1 VAVLIFGWFDL
12 GWSDLGRSGLH
23 AAVNLAFR
31 TMAMAAAL
39 VALAPG
45 CFKHWVDFE
54 VRRISAMHVHEIDAR
69 GFDVTVRSVIV
80 NPNRVGATIRN
91 IRFHALSGDHLVG
104 QGHLAGP
111 ITVAANGQLEV
122 EAPVRIA
129 YADLPADLP
138 ARVQDGALP
147 LTIRASLDAVTSIGT
162 FHMDLEESGRVEIA
176 RALEVAVSGRFGGDA
191 LVVRRIALASVD
203 TRSLGLQ
210 VQVELRNAFAFP
222 VRIRQGQVALWVND
236 QHFGKTA
243 FNDMIEI
250 PPRQSITRTFDIA
263 AAHKDVWATLQA
275 LLDSEPLFRAR
286 GTLWIEPIAGV
297 SELPFDVTADM
308 SVFDAD

>member
-1 VAVLIFGWFDL
+1 MTLAVAV
-12 GWSDLGRSGLH
+12 
-23 AAVNLAFR
+23 
-31 TMAMAAAL
+31 

-54 VRRISAMHVHEIDAR
+54 VRRISAIHVHQIDAR
-69 GFDVTVRSVIV
+69 GFDITVRSVII
-80 NPNRVGATIRN
+80 NPNRVGATLRN
-91 IRFHALSGDHLVG
+91 IRFHALSGDHVVG
-104 QGHLAGP
+104 QGQVAGP
-111 ITVAANGQLEV
+111 IAVTAHGQLEL
-122 EAPVRIA
+122 EAPVRIV

-138 ARVQDGALP
+138 SRVQNRALP

-162 FHMDLEESGRVEIA
+162 FHMDLEQSGQVEIA
-176 RALEVAVSGRFGGDA
+176 RALEVAVSGRFGGNA
-191 LVVRRIALASVD
+191 LVVRRIALSSVD

-222 VRIRQGQVALWVND
+222 VRIRQGQVTLWVNE
-236 QHFGKTA
+236 QHFGKTV
-243 FNDMIEI
+243 FEHMIEI
-250 PPRQSITRTFDIA
+250 PPRQSIAHTFDIS
-263 AAHKDVWATLQA
+263 AAHKDVWATVQA
-275 LLDSEPLFRAR
+275 LLESQPLFRAR

>member
-1 VAVLIFGWFDL
+1 
-12 GWSDLGRSGLH
+12 
-23 AAVNLAFR
+23 VNRAFLAL
-31 TMAMAAAL
+31 AI

-54 VRRISAMHVHEIDAR
+54 VQRISAMRVQGIDAR
-69 GFDVTVRSVIV
+69 GFDVRVRAVIA

-91 IRFHALSGDHLVG
+91 IRFQALTGAHPVG
-104 QGHLAGP
+104 QGFVAGP
-111 ITVAANGQLEV
+111 ITIAANSQFEL
-122 EAPVRIA
+122 EAPVRIV

-147 LTIRASLDAVTSIGT
+147 LTIRASLDAATKLGT

-176 RALEVAVSGRFGGDA
+176 RALEVAVSGRFHGDA
-191 LVVRRIALASVD
+191 LVVKRISMALVD
-203 TRSLGLQ
+203 TQSLGLN

-243 FNDMIEI
+243 FTEVIEL
-250 PPRQSITRTFDIA
+250 PPRQAIARTFAIA
-263 AAHKDVWATLQA
+263 ASHKDVWATVKA
-275 LLDSEPLFRAR
+275 LLEAEPVFRAR

-297 SELPFDVTADM
+297 AEVPFDVTADM
-308 SVFDAD
+308 SVFDPD